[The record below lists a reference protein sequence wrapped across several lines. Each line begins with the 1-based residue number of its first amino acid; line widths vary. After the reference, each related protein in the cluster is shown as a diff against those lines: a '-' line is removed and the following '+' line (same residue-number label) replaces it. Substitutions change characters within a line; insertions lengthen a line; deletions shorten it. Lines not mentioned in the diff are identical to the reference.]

1 MFPAGAAGVALLGLR
16 ICVLGSLFIASY
28 ASVDLTAP
36 TARELSLLALA
47 VMLFLGLRFTPVSC
61 ALALLVQLMT
71 LSFASSS
78 GAIHTFLNMLMTAS
92 LLLLGPGAYSID
104 ARLFGRRRILRPPQ

>member
-36 TARELSLLALA
+36 TARDLSLLALA
-47 VMLFLGLRFTPVSC
+47 VMLLLGLFTPVSC

-78 GAIHTFLNMLMTAS
+78 GAIHTVLNMLMTAS